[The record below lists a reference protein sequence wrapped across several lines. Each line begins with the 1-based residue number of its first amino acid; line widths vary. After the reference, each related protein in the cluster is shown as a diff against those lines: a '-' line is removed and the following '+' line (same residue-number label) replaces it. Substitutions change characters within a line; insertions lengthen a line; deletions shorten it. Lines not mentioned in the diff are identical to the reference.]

1 MAENAELINGLME
14 AFNRRDFEY
23 IRERTGPDSVLTDV
37 GSGETW
43 RGPDEGQRY
52 TTMWAEA
59 FPDGKITVD
68 RIIEAGDTVVVEYTG
83 NGTHTGDMVTSR
95 GTIPATGKKVT
106 LHFCDIY
113 DLKDGKVLSQRTY
126 GDSGALMAQLGL
138 TTAQPTAAQ

>member
-1 MAENAELINGLME
+1 MAENAELIRGLME
-14 AFNRRDFEY
+14 AFNRRDFDY

-43 RGPDEGQRY
+43 TGPDEGHRY
-52 TTMWAEA
+52 NTMWADA
-59 FPDGKITVD
+59 FPDGKITID
-68 RIIEAGDTVVVEYTG
+68 RIIEAGDTVVLEYTG

-106 LHFCDIY
+106 LHFCD
-113 DLKDGKVLSQRTY
+113 LFEVKGGKVHSQRTY